1 MHEKTVL
8 KNGVRIVHEHMQ
20 HVRTVSVG
28 IWVGVGSRFEK
39 RSQNGAAHFI
49 EHMLFKGTQSRT
61 AAELA
66 AEMDSIGG
74 QINAFTTREAT
85 CFYAR
90 VLDTHVDSAIEL
102 LSDMLFNSKF
112 DTVDVDNERGVICE
126 EIDMYDDTPDD
137 MVAERMI
144 SRSFPTAL
152 GRPILGT
159 KSILKKLDSEALR
172 GFMDEHYTP
181 GRIVVAL
188 SGNFSQAHLSHIE
201 DLFSPLKKARLK
213 KPKSAEYMPSFTL
226 KRKSTE
232 QNHLCLGFP
241 GISATDDSR
250 FALQILSTV
259 FGGGMSSRLFQTV
272 REQNGLCY
280 SIYNFNSSFSETGMF
295 AIATAL
301 GRDTEQRAVE
311 LIMSELEKLRNDG
324 ITADELGRAREQA
337 KAGILMALESTS
349 SRMNRIGFGE
359 LYLGGSLSTDEVIE
373 RYDHVTLDDIKDLA
387 QKLLDPGAMSFS
399 AVGKVSAEDTYRKI
413 LGM

>member
-1 MHEKTVL
+1 MHEKIVL
-8 KNGVRIVHEHMQ
+8 KNGVRIVHEHMP

-39 RSQNGAAHFI
+39 LNQNGAAHFI

-90 VLDTHVDSAIEL
+90 VLDSHVYSAIDL

-112 DTVDVDNERGVICE
+112 DTADIDNERGVICE

-144 SRSFPTAL
+144 SRSFPSAL
-152 GRPILGT
+152 GRPVLGT
-159 KSILKKLDSEALR
+159 KNTLKKLDSEALR
-172 GFMDEHYTP
+172 KFMDEHYTP

-201 DLFSPLKKARLK
+201 DLFSALKKVRPK
-213 KPKSAEYMPSFTL
+213 KPKSAEYTPSFTL
-226 KRKSTE
+226 KRKSIE

-241 GISATDDSR
+241 GISSTDNSR

-280 SIYNFNSSFSETGMF
+280 SIYSFNSSFSETGMF

-324 ITADELGRAREQA
+324 ITEDELSRAREQS

-359 LYLGGSLSTDEVIE
+359 LHLGGSLSTDKVIE
-373 RYDHVTLDDIKDLA
+373 LYDQVTLDDIKNLA
-387 QKLLDPGAMSFS
+387 QLLLDPKSMSFS
-399 AVGKVSAEDTYRKI
+399 AVGKVSAEDIYRKA